1 MSLTPIIRIAM
12 YPAISN
18 LTKYSKSLKNISE
31 VNLNAIT
38 PISAPIT
45 MSIYWSLIA
54 TAVVI
59 LSIENAKSVIDNNN
73 TTFKKSNCLF
83 LIDKLSFKEESVSF
97 FFRVTL
103 EKNKYIKYKPANILI
118 KRNFNKKLDNNI
130 SKILNIREIVIPIF
144 KALVLSVEFFKD
156 LVKDAKA
163 IALSA
168 ESNIS
173 KLIKIGSNVKI
184 SDQLSIW
191 SRVGIKEFTDAVSIN
206 YFHSQ
211 SKSNIM

>member
-1 MSLTPIIRIAM
+1 MSFTPIIRIAM

-59 LSIENAKSVIDNNN
+59 LSIENAKSVIDNND

-144 KALVLSVEFFKD
+144 KALVLSVAFFKD

-163 IALSA
+163 TALSA

-173 KLIKIGSNVKI
+173 RVINIGSNVKI

-191 SRVGIKEFTDAVSIN
+191 SRVGINEFTDAVSIK
-206 YFHSQ
+206 YFSQ
-211 SKSNIM
+211 SIKI

>member
-1 MSLTPIIRIAM
+1 MSFTPIIRIAM

-18 LTKYSKSLKNISE
+18 LTKYSKSLKNISD

-59 LSIENAKSVIDNNN
+59 LSIENAKSVIDNND

-144 KALVLSVEFFKD
+144 KALVLSVAFFKD

-163 IALSA
+163 TALSA

-173 KLIKIGSNVKI
+173 RVINIGNNVKI

-191 SRVGIKEFTDAVSIN
+191 SRVGINEFTDAVSIK
-206 YFHSQ
+206 YFSQ
-211 SKSNIM
+211 SIKI

>member
-1 MSLTPIIRIAM
+1 MSFTPIIRIAM

-83 LIDKLSFKEESVSF
+83 LIDKLSFREESVSF

-144 KALVLSVEFFKD
+144 KALVLSVAFFKD

-163 IALSA
+163 TALSA

-173 KLIKIGSNVKI
+173 RVINIGSNVKI

-191 SRVGIKEFTDAVSIN
+191 SRVGINEFTDAVSIK
-206 YFHSQ
+206 YFSQ
-211 SKSNIM
+211 SIKI